1 MERKHGKR
9 LTGENMRGLIL
20 AGCALLLFFF
30 AFSPRPLFA
39 QDVVKLVDGGEIHG
53 RIVEE
58 TENFVKIETRG
69 ATVQV
74 KRDEI
79 ATILK
84 DFDFDSELKKRRSSL
99 PAGDADALYKLG
111 LWCEENKRGKE
122 AKECFEEAVKINP
135 EHLLAREK
143 LHHKKH
149 KGKWYTEE
157 DYYKEIGWVNYGG
170 VWMPKEDKDRYE
182 AGLVKREDGTWI
194 PKKEWDQEQK
204 KIESKPKVKPEEK
217 TTSGKEPKPEEK
229 PDDTGDPAAALR
241 LKERKERNPIPEN
254 KEERK
259 KWVSQQLS
267 NWNNYYESKHYLFLS
282 NTSPDITQ
290 SYAKMMDRMYEE
302 YCRIFVYKEEQKVPF
317 LVHLYGS
324 QREFMQKDRK
334 GPGVGGYYDG
344 SKIVCFLGKAGTIN
358 TQAVLFHEGTHQF
371 EGLIWPDM
379 DALTAKPGGI
389 WMIEGLATYFE
400 CSEFQEGK
408 LVTGLV
414 NRGRVGALRS
424 AMATNRYVR
433 LPDLIRMTQR
443 GYGPFHYAHGWG
455 ACYFFIHADKKLFL
469 KFKEYFKEFKKTGID
484 PVEAFQ
490 RIFCTGTIDEE
501 KLDNAWREYI
511 LNLQAG

>member
-1 MERKHGKR
+1 LSTREESGSYIIRTGIERKHSKR
-9 LTGENMRGLIL
+9 QTGENMRSLIL
-20 AGCALLLFFF
+20 AGCALLLFFL
-30 AFSPRPLFA
+30 AFSPHSLFA

-69 ATVQV
+69 TTVQV

-111 LWCEENKRGKE
+111 LWCEENKREKE
-122 AKECFEEAVKINP
+122 AKERFEEAVKINP

-149 KGKWYTEE
+149 RGKWYTEE
-157 DYYKEIGWVNYGG
+157 DYYKEINWVNYGG
-170 VWMPKEDKDRYE
+170 VWMPKEDKERYE

-194 PKKEWDQEQK
+194 TKKEWDQEQK
-204 KIESKPKVKPEEK
+204 KIESKPKPEEK
-217 TTSGKEPKPEEK
+217 TTAAKETKPEEQ

-259 KWVSQQLS
+259 KWVNQQLS

-282 NTSPDITQ
+282 NASPDITQ

-302 YCRIFVYKEEQKVPF
+302 YCKIFVYKEEQKVPF

-334 GPGVGGYYDG
+334 GPGVGG
-344 SKIVCFLGKAGTIN
+344 
-358 TQAVLFHEGTHQF
+358 
-371 EGLIWPDM
+371 
-379 DALTAKPGGI
+379 
-389 WMIEGLATYFE
+389 
-400 CSEFQEGK
+400 
-408 LVTGLV
+408 
-414 NRGRVGALRS
+414 
-424 AMATNRYVR
+424 
-433 LPDLIRMTQR
+433 
-443 GYGPFHYAHGWG
+443 
-455 ACYFFIHADKKLFL
+455 
-469 KFKEYFKEFKKTGID
+469 
-484 PVEAFQ
+484 
-490 RIFCTGTIDEE
+490 
-501 KLDNAWREYI
+501 
-511 LNLQAG
+511 